1 MLRMIFVILI
11 VLGGAY
17 FAAQSAFYGLL
28 LYLWNAYFRPDDW
41 TYGGFI
47 ASLRLSWIIGAYVV
61 LRTLASFPNPKIN
74 ARTVLIWM
82 FFAQAT
88 IGTLTS
94 EHPDWSSNFLEDFG
108 KVLLIAYLIVVL
120 INDRR
125 EFRLVLLVIA
135 MSLGFETAKQGW
147 ANLWFTPG
155 AKNDNTIVFLGD
167 NNGVALGTMM
177 LVPILGAL
185 AQTSRLWQERYIHR
199 FVAVG
204 VFLRGISTYSR
215 GGFLGAAALS
225 AIMVVRAE
233 KKIRAIISI
242 AAVALLV
249 WSIMPQTFWDRMD
262 TIQVENEEE
271 RDDSSAGR
279 LYFWQVGQEMARVK
293 PLTGV
298 GLNGYNKS
306 YQDYDY
312 VHRYEG
318 ERAAHS
324 VWFGVLGDLGYPG
337 LILFVANIV
346 MAFWSCWSVVR
357 LARGRPAL
365 RDLKLFANALT
376 STLVVYSVTGSFLSL
391 QYSEMAWHI
400 FGLSTALHLVAIQ
413 ESQNIAETAIT
424 QQVA

>member
-1 MLRMIFVILI
+1 MLRLIFVILI
-11 VLGGAY
+11 IIGGAY

-28 LYLWNAYFRPDDW
+28 FYLWNAYFRPDDW
-41 TYGGFI
+41 TYGAFI
-47 ASLRLSWIIGAYVV
+47 RSLRLSWIIGAYVA
-61 LRTLASFPNPKIN
+61 LRTMGSLPNPKIN
-74 ARTVLIWM
+74 VRTALIWL
-82 FFAQAT
+82 FFAQA
-88 IGTLTS
+88 IVGSFTS
-94 EHPDWSSNFLEDFG
+94 ENPDWSFSFLENFG
-108 KVLLIAYLIVVL
+108 KVLLITYLMVVL

-125 EFRLVLLVIA
+125 EFRLVFLVIA

-147 ANLWFTPG
+147 ANLWFSPG
-155 AKNDNTIVFLGD
+155 AKNDNPIIFLGD

-185 AQTSRLWQERYIHR
+185 AQTSRLWQERYVHR
-199 FVAVG
+199 FFAVG

-225 AIMVVRAE
+225 TIMVLRAE
-233 KKIRAIISI
+233 KKIRAIITI
-242 AAVALLV
+242 AAVGLFV
-249 WSIMPQTFWDRMD
+249 WSIMPQTFWDRMN
-262 TIQVENEEE
+262 TIQVEDEQE

-279 LYFWQVGQEMARVK
+279 LYFWQVGQEMARAK

-306 YQDYDY
+306 YQTYDYD
-312 VHRYEG
+312 HRYEG

-324 VWFGVLGDLGYPG
+324 IWFGVLGDLGYPG

-357 LARGRPAL
+357 LARARPAL

-376 STLVVYSVTGSFLSL
+376 SSLVVYGVTGSFLSQ

-413 ESQNIAETAIT
+413 ESQNSADATIA
-424 QQVA
+424 QRVA